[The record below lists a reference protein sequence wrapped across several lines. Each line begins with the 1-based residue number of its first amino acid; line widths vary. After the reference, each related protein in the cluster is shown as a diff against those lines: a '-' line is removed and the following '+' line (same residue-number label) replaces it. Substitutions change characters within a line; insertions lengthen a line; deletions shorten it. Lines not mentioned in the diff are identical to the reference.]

1 MNWSKRFRKAAT
13 RMATIIALAG
23 CLAAQTANW
32 VTARSTVK
40 VYDQPLE
47 KHFLYY
53 SRGQA
58 VDNIAPGERFLVK
71 EHRIVQT
78 ALGPQTWYQVQ
89 RQSGKLRV
97 GWIDSADLNQ
107 KGK

>member
-1 MNWSKRFRKAAT
+1 MTWSRRFRSAVS
-13 RMATIIALAG
+13 RIATILAVAG
-23 CLAAQTANW
+23 AITAQAASW
-32 VTARSTVK
+32 MTARSTVK

-71 EHRIVQT
+71 DQRTVQT
-78 ALGPQTWYQVQ
+78 ALGPQTWYQIE
-89 RQSGKLRV
+89 RQTGKLRV
-97 GWIDSADLNQ
+97 GWVDSSELR
-107 KGK
+107 GK